1 MQTYVT
7 FFDNPWLMY
16 GTYALVAVLIL
27 GCVVLFL
34 RRRIPRYFQ
43 HRIDTLQIQ
52 KEHEAFEAKMRFFVN
67 LVHEIRTPLTLISIP
82 LEQMAENVENG
93 TLQAEENRKHI
104 ASMRRNVNY
113 LLGIIN
119 QLLDFRKA
127 EDGKEVRLAT
137 ARYDVKSKLSE
148 ICGRFEHPMSAIGKH
163 ISLIMPQDEV
173 TAVFDADKTDR
184 VIMNLIGNAVKY
196 SRTWVAVTLAE
207 PKNGVI
213 SISVADDGPGIAPH
227 EREHIFDTYYQMG
240 GDDVAANLGTGLG
253 LAYAKLIAR
262 AHGGDIAVENNTE
275 GGATFTLTLPV
286 VDGPELRGVDAPSCG
301 SAAAEPQEQERTV
314 KVLLVDDNSELL
326 GTVADALRKT
336 YTVLTAGNA
345 ADALQILER
354 KDDIDVIISDF
365 MMSGM
370 SGSELCRKVKDDSRF
385 NHIPFIILTAK
396 TDTEAKVEGMACGAD
411 VYMEKPFAIRQLS
424 LQIANIM
431 HTRELNFA
439 RMSSAGSA
447 PVPVEAPDMEV
458 PSLNRVDTEF
468 LKTLDDYIRDN
479 ISEEEFSIDVMAKQ
493 MNMSRSSFYRKLK
506 SVTSMTPVDYLKNYR
521 LDYSARLLLDGVRVT
536 EVAAMSG
543 FTSSSY
549 FAKCFK
555 AKFGMIPKEYVAS
568 KGVKQSASDPIAG
581 DQP

>member
-1 MQTYVT
+1 MLD
-7 FFDNPWLMY
+7 FMNFHDNAWLLY
-16 GTYALVAVLIL
+16 GTAVLL
-27 GCVVLFL
+27 GMIVFGFLGVIL
-34 RRRIPRYFQ
+34 RRRIHRYFQ
-43 HRIDTLQIQ
+43 HRMDTLRIQ
-52 KEHEAFEAKMRFFVN
+52 KEHETFEAKMRFFVN

-82 LEQMAENVENG
+82 LEQMAESAESG
-93 TLQAEENRKHI
+93 TLQAEENKKHI

-127 EDGKEVRLAT
+127 EDGKEVQLAA
-137 ARYDVKSKLSE
+137 ARHDMKLKLSE
-148 ICGRFEHPMSAIGKH
+148 ICSRFEQPMAAIGKH
-163 ISLIMPQDEV
+163 ISLIMPQEEV
-173 TAVFDADKTDR
+173 VAVFDADKTDR

-196 SRTWVAVTLAE
+196 SRSRVSVVLAE
-207 PKNGVI
+207 PKDGAI
-213 SISVADDGPGIAPH
+213 RISVEDDGPGIAPH
-227 EREHIFDTYYQMG
+227 ERERIFDTYYQIG

-253 LAYAKLIAR
+253 LAYAKLIAK
-262 AHGGDIAVENNTE
+262 AHGGDIGVDNNAA

-286 VDGPELRGVDAPSCG
+286 GDNTRLRGTPEVVPDMSGTTSG
-301 SAAAEPQEQERTV
+301 SREI
-314 KVLLVDDNSELL
+314 KVLLVDDNRELL
-326 GTVADALRKT
+326 TTVADALRKT
-336 YTVLTAGNA
+336 YAVLTATDA
-345 ADALQILER
+345 AEALQILEN
-354 KDDIDVIISDF
+354 KDEIDVIISDF
-365 MMSGM
+365 MMPGM
-370 SGSELCRKVKDDSRF
+370 SGAEFCRKVKADWRF

-431 HTRELNFA
+431 HTRELNIA
-439 RMSSAGSA
+439 RASSATSDGA
-447 PVPVEAPDMEV
+447 GTVPPDVEA
-458 PSLNRVDTEF
+458 SLNRVDAEF

-568 KGVKQSASDPIAG
+568 KGGKQPVSDATADDMP
-581 DQP
+581 

>member
-1 MQTYVT
+1 MN
-7 FFDNPWLMY
+7 FHDNAWLLY
-16 GTYALVAVLIL
+16 GTAVLL
-27 GCVVLFL
+27 GMIVFGFLGVIL
-34 RRRIPRYFQ
+34 RRRIHRYFQ
-43 HRIDTLQIQ
+43 HRMDTLRIQ
-52 KEHEAFEAKMRFFVN
+52 KEHETFEAKMRFFVN

-82 LEQMAENVENG
+82 LEQMAESAESG
-93 TLQAEENRKHI
+93 TLQAEENKKHI

-127 EDGKEVRLAT
+127 EDGKEVQLAA
-137 ARYDVKSKLSE
+137 ARHDMKLKLSE
-148 ICGRFEHPMSAIGKH
+148 ICSRFEHPMAAIGKH
-163 ISLIMPQDEV
+163 ISLIMPQEEV
-173 TAVFDADKTDR
+173 VAVFDADKTDR

-196 SRTWVAVTLAE
+196 SRSRVSVVLAE
-207 PKNGVI
+207 PKDGAI
-213 SISVADDGPGIAPH
+213 RISVEDDGPGIAPH
-227 EREHIFDTYYQMG
+227 ERERIFDTYYQIG

-253 LAYAKLIAR
+253 LAYAKLIAK
-262 AHGGDIAVENNTE
+262 AHGGDSGVDNKAA

-286 VDGPELRGVDAPSCG
+286 GDNTRLRGTPEVVPDMSGTTSG
-301 SAAAEPQEQERTV
+301 SREI
-314 KVLLVDDNSELL
+314 KVLLVDDNRELL
-326 GTVADALRKT
+326 TTVADALRKT
-336 YTVLTAGNA
+336 YAVLTATDA
-345 ADALQILER
+345 AEALQILQN
-354 KDDIDVIISDF
+354 KDEIDVIISDF
-365 MMSGM
+365 MMPGM
-370 SGSELCRKVKDDSRF
+370 SGAEFCRKVKADWRF

-431 HTRELNFA
+431 HTRELNIA
-439 RMSSAGSA
+439 RASSATSDGA
-447 PVPVEAPDMEV
+447 GTVPPDVEEA
-458 PSLNRVDTEF
+458 SLNRVDAEF

-568 KGVKQSASDPIAG
+568 KGGKQPVSDATADDMP
-581 DQP
+581 